1 VEGDPPKPRLPDG
14 IDDDE
19 YRRIRALM
27 RASVLKAWKGSH
39 EVIAG
44 LDPWDI
50 VDEAWIS
57 MAADKFESKGPFL
70 PHALAVAR
78 NKAIDAQ
85 RRVEA
90 RRRDRS
96 IDAPLAN
103 ELAGSRGA
111 DVDYF
116 RSQDEV
122 DAIKRLA
129 LWEEGIYASG
139 TLTEVQKE
147 VFIAVRIDRKS
158 RAAVGR
164 ELDPPLTGQRVGQI
178 AAEAFI
184 KLQAYVRRNEG
195 SLQKETSLGKEGGAA
210 RGRR

>member
-1 VEGDPPKPRLPDG
+1 MEGEPPKPRLPDG
-14 IDDDE
+14 IDEDE
-19 YRRIRALM
+19 YKRIRGLM
-27 RASVLKAWKGSH
+27 RASVLKAWRANH

-44 LDPWDI
+44 VDPWDI

-57 MAADKFESKGPFL
+57 MAEGNFESKGPFL
-70 PHALAVAR
+70 PHALTVAR
-78 NKAIDAQ
+78 NKAVDAQ

-96 IDAPLAN
+96 IDAPLVN
-103 ELAGSRGA
+103 ELTESRGA

-116 RSQDEV
+116 RSQDEI
-122 DAIKRLA
+122 DAVRRLA
-129 LWEEGIYASG
+129 LWEDGIYSSG
-139 TLTEVQKE
+139 TLTDLQQR
-147 VFIAVRIDRKS
+147 VFIAVRIDGKS

-184 KLQAYVRRNEG
+184 KLQAYVKSSEERLRMG
-195 SLQKETSLGKEGGAA
+195 MAKKGGAA
-210 RGRR
+210 RGGG

>member
-1 VEGDPPKPRLPDG
+1 VEPKAPTPRLPDG
-14 IDDDE
+14 IDDDG
-19 YRRIRALM
+19 YQRIRRLM
-27 RASVLKAWKGSH
+27 RASVLKTWRANT

-44 LDPWDI
+44 HDPWDI

-57 MAADKFESKGPFL
+57 MAQNNFESAGDFV
-70 PHALAVAR
+70 PHALTVAR
-78 NKAIDAQ
+78 NKAVDAL

-96 IDAPLAN
+96 LDAPMAS
-103 ELAGSRGA
+103 EPAASGGA

-116 RSQDEV
+116 RSQEQV
-122 DAIKRLA
+122 DAVTKLA
-129 LWEEGIYASG
+129 LWEEGLHATD
-139 TLTEVQKE
+139 TLTELQRQ
-147 VFIAVRIDRKS
+147 VFIAVRLDGKS

-184 KLQAYVRRNEG
+184 KLQAYVKRNEDEARMTG
-195 SLQKETSLGKEGGAA
+195 AKGGAGGG
-210 RGRR
+210 GR

>member
-1 VEGDPPKPRLPDG
+1 MEGDAPKPRLPDD
-14 IDDDE
+14 IDDDD

-27 RASVLKAWKGSH
+27 RASVLKAWKGNH

-44 LDPWDI
+44 FDPWDI

-57 MAADKFESKGPFL
+57 MAEARFESKGPFL

-96 IDAPLAN
+96 IDAPLAM
-103 ELAGSRGA
+103 ELAGSHGA

-129 LWEEGIYASG
+129 VWEEGIYASG

-147 VFIAVRIDRKS
+147 VFIAIRIDGKS

-184 KLQAYVRRNEG
+184 KLQAYVRRSEG
-195 SLQKETSLGKEGGAA
+195 SLQRETSLGKEGGAA
-210 RGRR
+210 RGRH